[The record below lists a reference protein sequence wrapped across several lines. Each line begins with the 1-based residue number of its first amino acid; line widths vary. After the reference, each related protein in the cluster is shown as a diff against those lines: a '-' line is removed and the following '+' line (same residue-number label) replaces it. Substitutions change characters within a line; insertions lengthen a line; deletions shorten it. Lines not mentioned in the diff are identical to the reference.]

1 MKPEKNMNR
10 RELLGTAAASSIAFA
25 VVPRHVLGGAGYV
38 APSEKVTIA
47 NIGCGT
53 QGLREMPD
61 MLENR
66 DVQIVAVCDP
76 NKFTTN
82 YIDWSPHGIRDD
94 IRKTLGDPAWGAGI

>member
-1 MKPEKNMNR
+1 
-10 RELLGTAAASSIAFA
+10 
-25 VVPRHVLGGAGYV
+25 LGGRNYA
-38 APSEKVTIA
+38 APSEKVTVA

-53 QGLREMPD
+53 QGLREMPG

-82 YIDWSPHGIRDD
+82 YI
-94 IRKTLGDPAWGAGI
+94 